1 MIIEEML
8 YNTIRGSN
16 AQMGVVKKPALGTGV
31 GGGGVIRDQA
41 NHVATKLLICML
53 NSQSALCSYV
63 VSSFS

>member
-31 GGGGVIRDQA
+31 GGG
-41 NHVATKLLICML
+41 
-53 NSQSALCSYV
+53 
-63 VSSFS
+63 

>member
-31 GGGGVIRDQA
+31 GGVIRDQA

-63 VSSFS
+63 VSRFS